1 MKSNGIFSNL
11 KFSHR
16 ERFKWWSVHF
26 SSGTKNPK
34 MHDTMF
40 LNEYIFDIK
49 YPELF
54 NLVFRNYFFV
64 KPIKILHDH
73 SAAGGQLLWIWY
85 LSLHCQSKFQSYLM
99 ESFLPWNFPIAKG
112 SSGDLSTF
120 PSSSTSTKYCTD
132 DSRGNCP
139 GSQDLPLGQAQFF
152 FQKAIVS
159 LCTICAAPLTS
170 SQVAWTISEIFVSHT
185 F

>member
-1 MKSNGIFSNL
+1 MKGFLQRILQDFMKKKIILGTSDSWSTSCL
-11 KFSHR
+11 SHCR
-16 ERFKWWSVHF
+16 LTDFY
-26 SSGTKNPK
+26 T
-34 MHDTMF
+34 
-40 LNEYIFDIK
+40 
-49 YPELF
+49 
-54 NLVFRNYFFV
+54 
-64 KPIKILHDH
+64 
-73 SAAGGQLLWIWY
+73 GGQLLWVWY

-120 PSSSTSTKYCTD
+120 PSSSSTSTKYCTD

-170 SQVAWTISEIFVSHT
+170 SQVAWTISEIFVSHAYW
-185 F
+185 